1 VPRAGK
7 LVDEF
12 NGGRRPVSSA
22 PGGLAPFWPTGDLAI
37 SGELPDEITERIR
50 EFVQRHNG
58 FVQRHN
64 GFRPTAQRVLPNAP
78 QTPMTDRRGHP
89 PRRPDR
95 GVRGSDRRHFADFT

>member
-12 NGGRRPVSSA
+12 NGGRRPASSA
-22 PGGLAPFWPTGDLAI
+22 PGGLAPFWPTGDPAI

-58 FVQRHN
+58 YCRM
-64 GFRPTAQRVLPNAP
+64 R
-78 QTPMTDRRGHP
+78 
-89 PRRPDR
+89 
-95 GVRGSDRRHFADFT
+95 RRHL